1 MEIRHNT
8 SLLEKAVEHSVQ
20 NASIPSRKAEAAA
33 KEVEARAHALRRIAT
48 GGGIALAAV
57 GIGLGVWLALRQPAP
72 VSPTADQAK
81 VSGLED
87 KVSEA
92 ERKLEE
98 AKGKNDELQ
107 KQLEE
112 AKHSVP
118 AQDESLTQQLQEL
131 KDKNAQQELALQEAE
146 KTAQDLRQR
155 LDSMT
160 GGDPLTNYSI
170 FKRKIVNFKGR
181 QWQVTAGHEFASNA
195 DKQWRNAWCYVNPEI
210 DGVRLNIDLV
220 VRDAPDAPPKA
231 PVTTAQTLQKA
242 GLSTDDALFL
252 GSQCDWLD
260 GKTFSQAE
268 LSKGDLPSEPPAVVS
283 QEGDVLVYNG
293 AINQIFLDT
302 LRSRSFKTLQIT
314 SDGGS
319 IQYSLQAGQ
328 YLRSNGKNV
337 EVTEKCFSACV
348 FVIAG
353 GVRRG
358 AAADAQIGVHQ
369 FYSTERV
376 DSDTATS
383 DAQQISSLIIQY
395 LTANGVNPD
404 LFHEMVKV
412 PPTEI
417 LVIPHPQLEAWKLLN
432 SSGTGVVPLPPPEK
446 RMVFEARDMI
456 GGDGASQKGLSQ
468 NECEANCRFDTLC
481 KAFTYDKWN
490 KLCLLKTGSG
500 LLRLDPRTVTV
511 ILSGAIPRESSAPV
525 QIMKR
530 NNRAF
535 PNSPYKNLKL
545 LDYDE
550 CAAFCLRD
558 STCLGVNFRDSSRSC
573 ELFAAPSEYGPQ
585 AGVSI
590 GIKSQ
595 AATAQ

>member
-1 MEIRHNT
+1 METRHNT
-8 SLLEKAVEHSVQ
+8 SLLEKAVEHSVR

-33 KEVEARAHALRRIAT
+33 KEVEARAHALRRLAT
-48 GGGIALAAV
+48 GGGIALAAI
-57 GIGLGVWLALRQPAP
+57 GIGLGVWLALRQPEP
-72 VSPTADQAK
+72 ISIADKTQISTLEEK
-81 VSGLED
+81 VRD
-87 KVSEA
+87 A
-92 ERKLEE
+92 EKKLEE
-98 AKGKNDELQ
+98 ANGKNDDLQ

-112 AKHSVP
+112 AKLS
-118 AQDESLTQQLQEL
+118 ESTPDGDKNQELQEL
-131 KDKNAQQELALQEAE
+131 KDKNAQQELALKEAE

-160 GGDPLTNYSI
+160 GGDPLTDYSI

-220 VRDAPDAPPKA
+220 TRDSPDAPPKA

-242 GLSTDDALFL
+242 GLSTDDALYL
-252 GSQCDWLD
+252 GSHCDWLD
-260 GKTFSQAE
+260 GKTFTQAE
-268 LSKGDLPSEPPAVVS
+268 LSKSDLSPAPPPVVN
-283 QEGDVLVYNG
+283 QDGDVLVYNG

-302 LRSRSFKTLQIT
+302 LKSRTFKTLQIT

-337 EVTEKCFSACV
+337 EVKESCFSACV
-348 FVIAG
+348 FVVAG

-358 AAADAQIGVHQ
+358 ASPDAKIGVHQ

-432 SSGTGVVPLPPPEK
+432 SSGTGVVLLPPPDK

-456 GGDGASQKGLSQ
+456 GGDGTSQKGLSQ
-468 NECEANCRFDTLC
+468 NECEASCRFDTLC
-481 KAFTYDKWN
+481 KGFTYDKWN
-490 KLCLLKTGSG
+490 KLCLLKTGAG

-511 ILSGAIPRESSAPV
+511 ILSGAVPRESSAPL

-535 PNSPYKNLKL
+535 PDHPYRSPAAVN
-545 LDYDE
+545 YDE
-550 CAAFCLRD
+550 CAEYCMKD
-558 STCLGVNFRDSSRSC
+558 NTCLGVNFRESSQKC
-573 ELFAAPSEYGPQ
+573 EMLAAPSEYGPQ
-585 AGVSI
+585 TGVSI